1 MLGRTVWERLWISKF
16 LFKETAP
23 TDRRDAMH
31 KTARIHAGYISENW
45 FATVSLHRRFDLPFA
60 RNRILG
66 THLRRGRNKNTA
78 VALVET
84 RGSVRSRWLEVRIC
98 RTRVLRRGCGVLV
111 LSFCSLRLRLPVS
124 RGPMRSNA
132 ALTRLRGGRRF
143 YLTNPGMNI
152 CSTYTEMIAANLGR
166 ESMT

>member
-1 MLGRTVWERLWISKF
+1 VWARLWISKY
-16 LFKETAP
+16 LFKGTAP

-31 KTARIHAGYISENW
+31 NTARIHAGYISENW
-45 FATVSLHRRFDLPFA
+45 FATVSLHRRQQGRFDC
-60 RNRILG
+60 RSLG
-66 THLRRGRNKNTA
+66 AGTWEHIFVGGATKNTA

-111 LSFCSLRLRLPVS
+111 LSSCSLRLRLPVS

-132 ALTRLRGGRRF
+132 ALTRFRGGRRF
-143 YLTNPGMNI
+143 YLTNRGMNI

>member
-1 MLGRTVWERLWISKF
+1 VWARLWISKF

-45 FATVSLHRRFDLPFA
+45 FATGITAPTPAGTVRLPFA
-60 RNRILG
+60 RSRILG

-98 RTRVLRRGCGVLV
+98 RTRVLRWGCGVLV
-111 LSFCSLRLRLPVS
+111 LSSCSLRLRLPVS

-143 YLTNPGMNI
+143 YRTNPGMNI
-152 CSTYTEMIAANLGR
+152 CSTYTEMVAANLGR